1 MDGDRYRLELA
12 FDEAFD
18 MLALALSRV
27 EAVRISGTNAEW
39 DEASRLA
46 KAARELMEA
55 AGRAL
60 EDYRS

>member
-1 MDGDRYRLELA
+1 
-12 FDEAFD
+12 

-46 KAARELMEA
+46 KEARELMEA